1 MSTVYFKALLVF
13 SEEEN
18 TFFYEEF
25 SNGINIIKGK
35 NTSGKSTLIQSV
47 IYSFAINDGYEKL
60 FEILEKN
67 VIFRLDFEITKSNKT
82 TKYSFIRDN
91 YTFFIIEENKVLQR
105 FDGISGNSSTEHI
118 KLKRAISSIFGF
130 SLVLESKNELKEAP
144 IETMLL
150 PYYISQSVGWVYLRE
165 SFSGLNFYKNFKQDF
180 LDYYLGITTDIDRI
194 AIQELLVKQKEL
206 KAEIEFFRKMVS
218 KNESLELSKLIDEKY
233 KAEATK
239 YLQGFTELRDS
250 LIKEER
256 EHIKLSNQKS
266 LSTNRVS
273 VLRRVKKNIATQR
286 PELDHCPVCVQLL
299 PNTLE
304 ELYSYNQNVN
314 DTSNELE
321 KIKLNIKEIQSK
333 INSSNKKIEKLNEKI
348 EKDYALLA
356 NYFSENLT
364 FSSWLDHKSNI
375 KLVDNINKSI
385 GEKLIQLS
393 KVEEDLSEVDEDDTV
408 NISRRNKEKQFRVIF
423 LKNLKLLGVSLPSE
437 SRYTDLYKIS
447 SFPFQGVELH
457 KTVMAYH
464 FSLNELISK
473 TNNIHRMP
481 FLLDAIMKEDIDID
495 SRRVIFKFINQ
506 AYPKDTQVFF
516 TVSESKEQSLMSE
529 ESTMNIDGMN
539 KKFFM
544 NKGNIIQIGDGIN
557 ERKFLSSYS
566 EENKAY
572 VDETLEIVY
581 SN

>member
-1 MSTVYFKALLVF
+1 MSTVSFKALLVF

-18 TFFYEEF
+18 IFFYETF
-25 SNGINIIKGK
+25 SKGLNIIKGK
-35 NTSGKSTLIQSV
+35 NTAGKSTLIQSI
-47 IYSFAINDGYEKL
+47 IYSFSINDGYEKL
-60 FEILEKN
+60 SEILEKN
-67 VIFRLDFEITKSNKT
+67 VVFRLDLSIQKGNKE

-91 YTFFIIEENKVLQR
+91 YTFFIIEENKIPLR
-105 FDGISGNSSTEHI
+105 FDGISGNSSAEHI

-130 SLVLESKNELKEAP
+130 SLVLESKNELKEAS

-194 AIQELLVKQKEL
+194 AIQELLNRQKEL

-250 LIKEER
+250 LIIEER
-256 EHIKLSNQKS
+256 EQIKLSNQKS
-266 LSTNRVS
+266 LSVNRAA
-273 VLRRVKKNIATQR
+273 VLRRVKKNIASQR

-304 ELYSYNQNVN
+304 EVYSYNQNVN
-314 DTSNELE
+314 DTSNELDE
-321 KIKLNIKEIQSK
+321 VKIKIKEVQSK
-333 INSSNKKIEKLNEKI
+333 INSSNRKIEKLNEKI
-348 EKDYALLA
+348 EKDYSLLS
-356 NYFSENLT
+356 NYFSEKLT

-375 KLVDNINKSI
+375 KLVDNINRSI
-385 GEKLIQLS
+385 GEKLIL
-393 KVEEDLSEVDEDDTV
+393 LSEVEEELSGVDEDETV
-408 NISRRNKEKQFRVIF
+408 EISRRAKERQFKAIF
-423 LKNLKLLGVSLPSE
+423 LRNLKLVGVSLPNE
-437 SRYTDLYKIS
+437 ARYTDLYKIN
-447 SFPFQGVELH
+447 SFPCQGVELH

-473 TNNIHRMP
+473 TKNIHRMP

-495 SRRVIFKFINQ
+495 SRKVIFQFINQ
-506 AYPKDTQVFF
+506 SYPKDTQVFF
-516 TVSESKEQSLMSE
+516 TVSESLEQSLMKE
-529 ESTMNIDGMN
+529 ESTLNISEMN
-539 KKFFM
+539 KKYFM
-544 NKGNIIQIGDGIN
+544 GKGNVIQIGDGIN
-557 ERKFLSSYS
+557 ERKFLNPYAD
-566 EENKAY
+566 EDKAY
-572 VDETLEIVY
+572 IEETLEIIY

>member
-1 MSTVYFKALLVF
+1 MNTVSFKALLVF

-25 SNGINIIKGK
+25 QNGINIIKGK
-35 NTSGKSTLIQSV
+35 NTSGKSTLIQSI

-60 FEILEKN
+60 FEILDKN
-67 VIFRLDFEITKSNKT
+67 VIFRLDFEIKNINKT
-82 TKYSFIRDN
+82 TNYSFIRDN
-91 YTFFIIEENKVLQR
+91 YTFFIIEENKLPQR

-118 KLKRAISSIFGF
+118 KLKSAISSIFGF

-144 IETMLL
+144 IETILL

-194 AIQELLVKQKEL
+194 AIQELLIKQKEL
-206 KAEIEFFRKMVS
+206 KAEIEFFRKMMS

-393 KVEEDLSEVDEDDTV
+393 KVEEDLSDVDEDDTV
-408 NISRRNKEKQFRVIF
+408 NISRRTKEKQFRVIF
-423 LKNLKLLGVSLPSE
+423 IKNLKLLGVSLPSE

-495 SRRVIFKFINQ
+495 SRRVIFNFINQ
-506 AYPKDTQVFF
+506 SYPKDTQVFF

-529 ESTMNIDGMN
+529 ESTMNIEGIN

-544 NKGNIIQIGDGIN
+544 DKGNIIQIGDGIN

-566 EENKAY
+566 GENKTY
-572 VDETLEIVY
+572 VDETLEIIY